1 MVNGEGRC
9 EIYTH
14 THIYIYTHKYIYT
27 SMYVFIH
34 THTHISHGELFSH
47 EKEGNNAIY
56 DNMDFEIVV
65 LNETSDKEK

>member
-1 MVNGEGRC
+1 MEKEDVKYTHTYTYIYTQIHIYSYIC
-9 EIYTH
+9 IYTH
-14 THIYIYTHKYIYT
+14 TE
-27 SMYVFIH
+27 
-34 THTHISHGELFSH
+34 THTPHGELFSH

>member
-1 MVNGEGRC
+1 MEKEDVK
-9 EIYTH
+9 YTH
-14 THIYIYTHKYIYT
+14 TE
-27 SMYVFIH
+27 
-34 THTHISHGELFSH
+34 THTPHGELFSH

>member
-1 MVNGEGRC
+1 MYL
-9 EIYTH
+9 YTH
-14 THIYIYTHKYIYT
+14 THT
-27 SMYVFIH
+27 
-34 THTHISHGELFSH
+34 SHGELFSH